1 MRARQACARATRRAT
16 ERAPPHGVRASTHTA
31 STLGGSADQRGGAYA
46 VKRAAAAGD
55 ACGAARAKMHRARSC
70 LPRYARALAVRIACR
85 VARHGREGTQSAKAD
100 SLGRVVRRHGPK
112 RRGPAGIGQSRGDVF
127 RREGAHGCQLWLR
140 GRPRALRECGA
151 DSPERVEAA
160 YGAAEEGFVLQ

>member
-16 ERAPPHGVRASTHTA
+16 ERAPPHGVRARFHTHTRRPHLVEA
-31 STLGGSADQRGGAYA
+31 LSSEVVLTQSSEPPGTS
-46 VKRAAAAGD
+46 V
-55 ACGAARAKMHRARSC
+55 CGAARAKMHRARSC
-70 LPRYARALAVRIACR
+70 LPQGAQARVLAVRIACR

-100 SLGRVVRRHGPK
+100 SLGRAVRRHDAK

-127 RREGAHGCQLWLR
+127 RREGAHGCQLWVR

-151 DSPERVEAA
+151 ARR
-160 YGAAEEGFVLQ
+160 